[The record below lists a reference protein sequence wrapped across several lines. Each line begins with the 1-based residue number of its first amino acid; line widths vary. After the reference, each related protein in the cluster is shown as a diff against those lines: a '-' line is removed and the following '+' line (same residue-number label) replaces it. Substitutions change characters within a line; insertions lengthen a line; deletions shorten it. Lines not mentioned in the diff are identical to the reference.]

1 MNYELKIAFLLLPL
15 LLSCEKEIPIDYRQT
30 DQHYV
35 AEASL
40 TQNGINVRLYTTQN
54 VTDNELLD
62 HVVDNATIVLSC
74 KYYELKDT
82 LRYTHDGIYTSETA
96 GNPGITYDLD
106 IYVGDQHFSSSS
118 TMQNEPEVKSFRFVW
133 QKMFSER
140 VLYGDL
146 RIQDDPDRNNY
157 YFMHIYRNSIGYR
170 WAVMNDE
177 KNKGGELQQLFSCTS
192 ESKMN
197 DEKNKGGELQQLFGC
212 TAESKMD
219 NGDSDALHEN
229 DSIRIEVRAIDRA
242 SYDYLYS
249 MKVMKSAGTNPIPNF
264 TGGCLG
270 YFSAYSYVNL
280 YGTFHRNEV
289 AEK

>member
-1 MNYELKIAFLLLPL
+1 MNFELKYIVFFLLLF

-35 AEASL
+35 VEASL
-40 TQNGINVRLYTTQN
+40 TQNGTKVRLSTTQD
-54 VTDNELLD
+54 VTDDELPD

-74 KYYELKDT
+74 KDYEIKDT
-82 LRYTHDGIYTSETA
+82 MRYTSNGIYTSETV
-96 GNPGITYDLD
+96 GDPGMTYNLD

-118 TMQNEPEVKSFRFVW
+118 TMQDEPEVISFRFVW

-157 YFMHIYRNSIGYR
+157 YFMHIYRNNIGYR
-170 WAVMNDE
+170 WAVM
-177 KNKGGELQQLFSCTS
+177 S
-192 ESKMN
+192 

-219 NGDSDALHEN
+219 NGDSDALQEN
-229 DSIRIEVRAIDRA
+229 DALRIEVRSIDRS

-249 MKVMKSAGTNPIPNF
+249 MQVMKSAGTNPIPNF

-280 YGTFHRNEV
+280 YRTFHRNEV
-289 AEK
+289 EEK

>member
-1 MNYELKIAFLLLPL
+1 MKYKIKIAFLLLPL
-15 LLSCEKEIPIDYRQT
+15 LLSCEKEIPIDYHET

-40 TQNGINVRLYTTQN
+40 TQNGTTVRLSTTQN
-54 VTDNELLD
+54 VTDNELRN
-62 HVVDNATIVLSC
+62 HVVEGAVIVLSC
-74 KYYELKDT
+74 KYYELNDT
-82 LRYTHDGIYTSETA
+82 LRYTSNGIYSSGTV
-96 GNPGITYDLD
+96 GDPGITYNLD
-106 IYVGDQHFSSSS
+106 IYVNGHHFSSSS
-118 TMQNEPEVKSFRFVW
+118 TMQDVPDVKSFRFVW

-157 YFMHIYRNSIGYR
+157 YFMHIYRNNIGYR

-177 KNKGGELQQLFSCTS
+177 KNKGGELQQLFSFTT

-197 DEKNKGGELQQLFGC
+197 D
-212 TAESKMD
+212 
-219 NGDSDALHEN
+219 GDSDALQEY
-229 DSIRIEVRAIDRA
+229 DDIRIEIRGIDRA

-249 MKVMKSAGTNPIPNF
+249 MQVMGSAGTNPIRNF

-270 YFSAYSYVNL
+270 YFSAYSYTNL
-280 YGTFHRNEV
+280 RTKFHRNEI
-289 AEK
+289 EEQ

>member
-30 DQHYV
+30 GQHYV

-157 YFMHIYRNSIGYR
+157 YFMHIYRNNLSYR
-170 WAVMNDE
+170 WGVM
-177 KNKGGELQQLFSCTS
+177 S
-192 ESKMN
+192 

-289 AEK
+289 EEK

>member
-1 MNYELKIAFLLLPL
+1 MDYKLKYIVFLLLLL

-30 DQHYV
+30 DRHYV
-35 AEASL
+35 AEASV
-40 TQNGINVRLYTTQN
+40 TQSGTKVRLSTTQD
-54 VTDNELLD
+54 VTDNELNRHIVED
-62 HVVDNATIVLSC
+62 AVIVLSC
-74 KYYELKDT
+74 NSYELRDT
-82 LRYTHDGIYTSETA
+82 LHYTRNGIYTSNSV
-96 GNPGITYDLD
+96 GGPGYTYNLD
-106 IYVGDQHFSSSS
+106 IYVDGHHFASSS
-118 TMQNEPEVKSFRFVW
+118 TMQDVPDVKSFRFVW

-197 DEKNKGGELQQLFGC
+197 
-212 TAESKMD
+212 
-219 NGDSDALHEN
+219 NGDSDALREN
-229 DSIRIEVRAIDRA
+229 DDILVEIRAIDRA

-249 MKVMKSAGTNPIPNF
+249 MQVMGSAGTNPIPNF

-270 YFSAYSYVNL
+270 YFSAYSYTNL
-280 YGTFHRNEV
+280 RTKFHRNEI
-289 AEK
+289 EEQ